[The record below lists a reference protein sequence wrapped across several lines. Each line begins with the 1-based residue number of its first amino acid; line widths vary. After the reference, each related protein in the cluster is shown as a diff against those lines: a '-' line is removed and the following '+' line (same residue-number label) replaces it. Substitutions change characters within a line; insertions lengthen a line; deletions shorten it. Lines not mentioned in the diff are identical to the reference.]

1 MENDEVPTAPIPL
14 PKDQERRHFE
24 WTTEIKVTL
33 IMFNNEERAK
43 GRGFTE
49 KSQTMGSILP
59 RNRDAIWQK
68 LHKNAARFKNRP
80 EVMNL
85 ILVKMYELQ
94 QEETK
99 HEEDLPEKN
108 HETGNDINTNNTDN
122 NGVVDKQTDKL
133 TEDDKELKQFFRF
146 KLKF

>member
-1 MENDEVPTAPIPL
+1 
-14 PKDQERRHFE
+14 
-24 WTTEIKVTL
+24 
-33 IMFNNEERAK
+33 
-43 GRGFTE
+43 
-49 KSQTMGSILP
+49 MGSILP
-59 RNRDAIWQK
+59 RNRDASWQK

-94 QEETK
+94 QVETK

-108 HETGNDINTNNTDN
+108 HETGNNINTNNSDN

-133 TEDDKELKQFFRF
+133 TEGDKELKQFFRF
-146 KLKF
+146 KLKFWITCPYNN